1 MPTDTQLINMWKADH
16 FLLSD
21 IPLNKKMKPILF
33 STPMVQ
39 AILEGRKT
47 QTRRIIKPQP
57 NGEFCR
63 YDLYIQSQALWTSG
77 DVRRARYE
85 KLDTLWVRETWH
97 PKRHNMPTGWKYEY
111 RATAKEDGNPTG
123 EPWKPSIFMPREAAR
138 IFLEV
143 TNVRVERLHDLDDND
158 AINEGIGAVK
168 SGYEYHDIYQD
179 YLNDKNSLN
188 PVPSYKSLWEKIN
201 GKGSWD
207 LNPWVWVY
215 EFKVL

>member
-1 MPTDTQLINMWKADH
+1 M
-16 FLLSD
+16 
-21 IPLNKKMKPILF
+21 PLNKKMKPILF

-39 AILEGRKT
+39 AILDGRKT
-47 QTRRIIKPQP
+47 QTRRIIKGTAKEWIETATNPDWMKTAYELSRIR
-57 NGEFCR
+57 NG
-63 YDLYIQSQALWTSG
+63 DI
-77 DVRRARYE
+77 
-85 KLDTLWVRETWH
+85 LWVRETFAEQH
-97 PKRHNMPTGWKYEY
+97 PAMTPGDDIPDWVNYIYK
-111 RATAKEDGNPTG
+111 ADNP
-123 EPWKPSIFMPREAAR
+123 EPDWRNGKWKPSIFMPREAAR

-143 TNVRVERLHDLDDND
+143 TNVRAERLHDLDDND

-188 PVPSYKSLWEKIN
+188 PIPSYKSLWEKIN

-215 EFKVL
+215 KFKVL